1 MRNNEQIFSI
11 IQKIAEREGY
21 PINYVLSN
29 IQYFSDK
36 YSASI
41 SGKEIDNLKN
51 HLRVKVNLNE
61 FTTLKLTR
69 Y

>member
-41 SGKEIDNLKN
+41 SVKEIDNLKN
-51 HLRVKVNLNE
+51 HLRVKVNLDE